1 MCGSSSV
8 GVTQDGGRSPA
19 SVAST
24 AAHELGHIFN
34 MGHDGRNVQ
43 HLDLAIVKSGNCCMY
58 VYTIIQIQLE
68 GVLVLMVNKDASWQ
82 PFCHLLH
89 QLGGAAV
96 VSRISMMDSL
106 IL

>member
-43 HLDLAIVKSGNCCMY
+43 HLDLAIVKSG
-58 VYTIIQIQLE
+58 
-68 GVLVLMVNKDASWQ
+68 S
-82 PFCHLLH
+82 
-89 QLGGAAV
+89 
-96 VSRISMMDSL
+96 
-106 IL
+106 